1 MTFCFSP
8 ADFRWNQPLD
18 ILDASGHVRYRLY
31 ADGYR
36 LTRPVYI
43 RDKRGQNAVTLLRQ
57 SQSLFPK
64 YDMEVYGRPV
74 GTLERILRDKV
85 PAYRL
90 TGLGWQ
96 ITGSVKEGNFSF
108 RNHESPVAFCQRDG
122 NDIILTCEEDIYALS
137 ALGAAA
143 VLCCI
148 LGPSEPPAK
157 D

>member
-1 MTFCFSP
+1 MTFRFSP

-36 LTRPVYI
+36 LSRPVYI
-43 RDKRGQNAVTLLRQ
+43 RDLRGQNAVTLLRQ

-74 GTLERILRDKV
+74 GTLQRVLVDKT
-85 PAYRL
+85 PEYHI

-96 ITGSVKEGNFSF
+96 VSGNIREGRFDFLSDETLMASC
-108 RNHESPVAFCQRDG
+108 RRDG
-122 NDIILTCEEDIYALS
+122 ESITVNCPEDIYALS
-137 ALGAAA
+137 ALGAAG
-143 VLCCI
+143 VLSCI
-148 LGPSEPPAK
+148 LCSH
-157 D
+157 